1 MKALHI
7 GAGKIGRG
15 FIGAQLIKSNYELTF
30 ADVNKGLIDTLNSQK
45 SYTLHIM
52 ERDGESQTI
61 TSFNAV
67 EIGSEEFFER
77 FTDADIVT
85 TAVSMKVLPEL
96 ASTIAA
102 ALQRRRINNCKST
115 LNIICCENG
124 VRATSQLK
132 NYVTQH
138 LDADT
143 ERWCSEMVG
152 FADCA
157 VDRIV
162 PIATFDNALDVGVER
177 YCEWC
182 IDRGQIVGTLPNI
195 VGVNFTDNLEAT
207 IERKLYTVNSAH
219 CATAY
224 LGAIKGYKFI
234 HQAVTDPTIR
244 QIIEQVVTESSAAL
258 CAKFGFD
265 ADSQQL
271 YAQSVLRRF
280 ENPYLGD
287 TVARV
292 ARDPKRKLSPT
303 LYFAYPVALALKYS
317 LSTDALAT
325 AVAAAMHYRS
335 EDDIQSQQL
344 ASIIAQR
351 GLAKSVQM
359 VTGIVDRAFLRCV
372 EQKYSDF

>member
-15 FIGAQLIKSNYELTF
+15 FIGAELIKSNYELSF
-30 ADVNKGLIDTLNSQK
+30 ADVNTELVSALNAQK

-52 ERDGESQTI
+52 ERDGWREEISNI
-61 TSFNAV
+61 YAV

-77 FTDADIVT
+77 FTEADIVT
-85 TAVSMKVLPEL
+85 TAVSMAVLPKI
-96 ASTIAA
+96 ATTIAT
-102 ALQRRRINNCKST
+102 ALQKRRINNCKST

-124 VRATSQLK
+124 VRATSLLK
-132 NYVTQH
+132 NCVIQL
-138 LDADT
+138 LDSQT
-143 ERWCSEMVG
+143 IEWCKEMVG

-177 YCEWC
+177 YCEWS
-182 IDRGQIVGTLPNI
+182 IDKKQIVGKQPAI
-195 VGVNFTDNLEAT
+195 VCANFTDNLEAT
-207 IERKLYTVNSAH
+207 IERKLYTVNTAH

-244 QIIEQVVTESSAAL
+244 PIIEQIVAESSAAL

-265 ADSQQL
+265 THSQQL

-292 ARDPKRKLSPT
+292 ARDPKRKLSPA

-317 LSTDALAT
+317 LPTDALAT
-325 AVAAAMHYRS
+325 AVAAAMHYRN
-335 EDDIQSQQL
+335 DDDTESQQL
-344 ASIIAQR
+344 SAMIAR
-351 GLAKSVQM
+351 YGVAKSAEM
-359 VTGIVDRAFLRCV
+359 VTRVANKDFLRLV
-372 EQKYSDF
+372 EQKYSNF

>member
-45 SYTLHIM
+45 SYALHIM
-52 ERDGESQTI
+52 ERDGERQTI

-77 FTDADIVT
+77 FSDADIVT

-102 ALQRRRINNCKST
+102 ALQRRCINNCKST

-124 VRATSQLK
+124 IRATSQLK

-143 ERWCSEMVG
+143 ERWCSDMVG

-182 IDRGQIVGTLPNI
+182 IDIGQIVGSLPNI

-207 IERKLYTVNSAH
+207 IERKLYTVNTAH

-244 QIIEQVVTESSAAL
+244 QIIEQVVAESSAAL

-265 ADSQQL
+265 ADSQQH
-271 YAQSVLRRF
+271 YAHSVLRRF

-292 ARDPKRKLSPT
+292 ARDPKRKLSPA

-351 GLAKSVQM
+351 SLAKGVQM